1 MNAGE
6 ANMTHG
12 WVVLLEVACA
22 ETGPLAVATLEALL
36 GRLADRHPSALQAPD
51 RYALQ
56 FLVDGGDADSALA
69 EGVSLWRQAA
79 RDVGVPD
86 GGVVRAE
93 VKTPAELEA
102 ECSHEEHGPSG
113 SADERALAAA
123 YEATRRLLR
132 SSTPR
137 EVVSVLRALV
147 RELGGTLLPP
157 RPGDPR
163 ILDIDLSLGMGK
175 PMLAAVEPYSI
186 DRLCLEEV
194 LPAVVE
200 DARRMIS
207 ILPADS
213 AADDV
218 AGSDRNALADFD
230 QP

>member
-1 MNAGE
+1 
-6 ANMTHG
+6 MTDG
-12 WVVLLEVACA
+12 WVVLLEVGCA
-22 ETGPLAVATLEALL
+22 ESGPLAVATLEALL

-56 FLVDGGDADSALA
+56 FLVDGGDADGALA

-79 RDVGVPD
+79 RDVGFPD
-86 GGVVRAE
+86 DGIVRAE

-113 SADERALAAA
+113 CADERALAAA
-123 YEATRRLLR
+123 YEATSRMLR

-137 EVVSVLRALV
+137 EVVSVLGALV
-147 RELGGTLLPP
+147 RELGGTLLAP

-163 ILDIDLSLGMGK
+163 ILDIDLSLGIGA
-175 PMLAAVEPYSI
+175 PMLAAAEPYSI

-200 DARRMIS
+200 DARRVVS
-207 ILPADS
+207 LL
-213 AADDV
+213 AA
-218 AGSDRNALADFD
+218 ASERSDEALADFD
-230 QP
+230 QL

>member
-1 MNAGE
+1 MDRLNRTLGE
-6 ANMTHG
+6 ADMTDG

-22 ETGPLAVATLEALL
+22 ESGPLAVATLEALL

-56 FLVDGGDADSALA
+56 FLVDGPDPERALA
-69 EGVSLWRQAA
+69 EGVALWRQAA
-79 RDVGVPD
+79 RDVGFAD
-86 GGVVRAE
+86 DGVVRAE

-102 ECSHEEHGPSG
+102 ECSHTEHGPVG
-113 SADERALAAA
+113 CADERALAAA

-137 EVVSVLRALV
+137 EVVSVLGALV
-147 RELGGTLLPP
+147 RQLGGTLLAP

-163 ILDIDLSLGMGK
+163 LLDVDLSFGVGE
-175 PMLAAVEPYSI
+175 PMVAAAEPYSI

-200 DARRMIS
+200 DARRVVGLLLAASAPDEIA
-207 ILPADS
+207 IAEADP
-213 AADDV
+213 
-218 AGSDRNALADFD
+218 R
-230 QP
+230 

>member
-1 MNAGE
+1 M
-6 ANMTHG
+6 MHG

-22 ETGPLAVATLEALL
+22 ESGPLAVATLEALL

-56 FLVDGGDADSALA
+56 FLVDGGDPDRALA

-86 GGVVRAE
+86 DGVVRAE

-123 YEATRRLLR
+123 YEATSRLLR
-132 SSTPR
+132 SNTPR
-137 EVVSVLRALV
+137 EVVSVMGALV
-147 RELGGTLLPP
+147 RELGGTLVAP
-157 RPGDPR
+157 RAGDPR
-163 ILDIDLSLGMGK
+163 VLDMDLSLGVGV
-175 PMLAAVEPYSI
+175 PMVAAAEPYSI

-200 DARRMIS
+200 DARRVVG
-207 ILPADS
+207 LLL
-213 AADDV
+213 AASER
-218 AGSDRNALADFD
+218 SDEALADFD
-230 QP
+230 QL